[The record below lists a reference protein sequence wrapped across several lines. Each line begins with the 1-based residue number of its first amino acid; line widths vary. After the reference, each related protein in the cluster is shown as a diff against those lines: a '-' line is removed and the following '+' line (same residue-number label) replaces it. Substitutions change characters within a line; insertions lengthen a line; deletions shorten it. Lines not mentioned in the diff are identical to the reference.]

1 MTGNCTPPA
10 GIDVMTFNLGD
21 GLASAERL
29 TALLRDRGPSIVG
42 LQEVDLATGAALP
55 NASDILSHQVIYP
68 LGIPGKALLSRF
80 PILSSRLLESDP
92 SRPDLVAMVD
102 VCGTAVTVIVAHP
115 PPPYL
120 RRTGLV
126 HREGTAAQIAD
137 LLDVVSTTD
146 QPLLLLGD
154 FNAVASNWIPRQLAA
169 AGLIDVVKHNGR
181 PLATFPARLTTP
193 GEGGSRLRKLPVRP
207 VLRLD
212 YIWASR
218 HWRVISTRIGPDAGS
233 DHLPVLATLALED
246 HTGP

>member
-1 MTGNCTPPA
+1 MTGKRSDLT

-21 GLASAERL
+21 GLASATRL
-29 TALLRDRGPSIVG
+29 TALLRQQRLAIVG
-42 LQEVDLATGAALP
+42 LQEVDMSTGAALT
-55 NASDILSHQVIYP
+55 NATDILLHQVVHP

-80 PILSSRLLESDP
+80 PILSSHLLTSDP
-92 SRPDLVAMVD
+92 DRPDLVATVD
-102 VCGTAVTVIVAHP
+102 VDGTAVTVIVAHP

-126 HREGTAAQIAD
+126 RREGTAAQIAD
-137 LLDVVSTTD
+137 LLDVVRATD

-154 FNAVASNWIPRQLAA
+154 FNAVARNTIPRQLTA
-169 AGLIDVVKHNGR
+169 AGLIDVVKQSGR
-181 PLATFPARLTTP
+181 PLATYPARLTTP

-218 HWRVISTRIGPDAGS
+218 HWRVISTALGPDAGS

-246 HTGP
+246 